1 MTDPTDDVVLVTG
14 AARGIGAAVAAAVA
28 ATGARVGLLDIDRDG
43 VRETARRI
51 GAAAGWAQ
59 CDITSEE
66 QVHDAVTALRE
77 ELGTASGLV
86 NNAGRNS
93 YADVVSM
100 TTQQWDEVFGV
111 DLKGA
116 WLMSRAVLPGMTA
129 RRRGSIVNIASLHA
143 TMTCPGMFPYASAK
157 AGLVGLTRSMA
168 LEVGPQGVRVN
179 AVSPGY
185 IETDLLAEYFAQE
198 QPHVRQEAVAKH
210 ILGRLGTPEQ
220 VASVVAFLL
229 SDAAGFVTGADWA
242 VDGGVSARFA

>member
-1 MTDPTDDVVLVTG
+1 MIDLTDDVVLVTG
-14 AARGIGAAVAAAVA
+14 AARGIGAAVATAAA
-28 ATGARVGLLDIDRDG
+28 AAGARVGLLDIDGDG
-43 VRETARRI
+43 ARRTARLI
-51 GAAAGWAQ
+51 GTAAGWAE
-59 CDITSEE
+59 CDITNED
-66 QVHDAVTALRE
+66 QVHAAVTALSA
-77 ELGTASGLV
+77 ELGPATGLV

-93 YADVVSM
+93 YADVVTM

-116 WLMSRAVLPGMTA
+116 WLMARAVLPGMTD
-129 RRRGSIVNIASLHA
+129 RGRGAIVNIASMHA

-168 LEVGPQGVRVN
+168 LEVGPRGVRVN

-185 IETDLLAEYFAQE
+185 IETDLLAEYFEQE
-198 QPHVRQEAVAKH
+198 QPDVRREAVSKH

>member
-1 MTDPTDDVVLVTG
+1 MNDPADDVVLVTG

-28 ATGARVGLLDIDRDG
+28 AAGARVGLLDIDGDG

-51 GAAAGWAQ
+51 GPAAGWAH
-59 CDITSEE
+59 CDITDED
-66 QVHDAVTALRE
+66 QVHNAVTALRE
-77 ELGTASGLV
+77 ELGAVTGLV

-116 WLMSRAVLPGMTA
+116 WLMARAVLPGMTD
-129 RRRGSIVNIASLHA
+129 RRRGSIVNIASMHA

-168 LEVGPQGVRVN
+168 LEVGPQGVRGN

-198 QPHVRQEAVAKH
+198 KPDVRRDAVAKH
-210 ILGRLGTPEQ
+210 VLGRLGTPEQ

>member
-1 MTDPTDDVVLVTG
+1 MIDLTDEVVLVTG
-14 AARGIGAAVAAAVA
+14 AARGIGAAVAAAA
-28 ATGARVGLLDIDRDG
+28 ATSGARVGLLDIDGDG

-51 GAAAGWAQ
+51 GPAADWAT
-59 CDITSEE
+59 CDITRED
-66 QVHDAVTALRE
+66 QVDEAVSALRE
-77 ELGTASGLV
+77 SLGTATGLV
-86 NNAGRNS
+86 NNAGRNA

-100 TTQQWDEVFGV
+100 TTRQWDEVFGV

-116 WLMSRAVLPGMTA
+116 WLVSRAVLPGM
-129 RRRGSIVNIASLHA
+129 RDLGRGAIVNIASLHA

-168 LEVGPQGVRVN
+168 LEVGPQGIRVN

-198 QPHVRQEAVAKH
+198 RPEVREEALAKH

-229 SDAAGFVTGADWA
+229 SGAAGFVTGADWP
-242 VDGGVSARFA
+242 VDGGMSARFA

>member
-1 MTDPTDDVVLVTG
+1 MTDLTGEVVLVTG
-14 AARGIGAAVAAAVA
+14 AARGIGAAVATMAAA
-28 ATGARVGLLDIDRDG
+28 AGARVGVLDIDG
-43 VRETARRI
+43 GGARETAALI
-51 GAAAGWAQ
+51 GPAAAWAA
-59 CDITSEE
+59 CDITCED

-77 ELGTASGLV
+77 ELGPATGLV

-93 YADVVSM
+93 YADVVTM

-116 WLMSRAVLPGMTA
+116 WLMARAVLPAMTA
-129 RRRGSIVNIASLHA
+129 QGRGAIVNIASMHA

-168 LEVGPQGVRVN
+168 LEVGPRGVRVN

-185 IETDLLAEYFAQE
+185 IETDLLAEYFDQE
-198 QPHVRQEAVAKH
+198 KPEVRREAVAKH
-210 ILGRLGTPEQ
+210 ILGRLGTPDQ

>member
-1 MTDPTDDVVLVTG
+1 MTDLTNEVVLVTG
-14 AARGIGAAVAAAVA
+14 AARGIGAAVATMAAA
-28 ATGARVGLLDIDRDG
+28 AGARVGVLDIDG
-43 VRETARRI
+43 EGARETARRI
-51 GAAAGWAQ
+51 GPAAGWAA
-59 CDITSEE
+59 CDITCED
-66 QVHDAVTALRE
+66 QVRDAVATLRE
-77 ELGTASGLV
+77 DLGAPTGLV

-116 WLMSRAVLPGMTA
+116 WLMARAVLPDMTA
-129 RRRGSIVNIASLHA
+129 RGRGSIVNIASMHA

-185 IETDLLAEYFAQE
+185 IETDLLAEYFDQE

-210 ILGRLGTPEQ
+210 ILGRLGTPDQ
-220 VASVVAFLL
+220 VASVVTFLL

>member
-59 CDITSEE
+59 CDITSED

-168 LEVGPQGVRVN
+168 LEAGPQGVRVN

>member
-1 MTDPTDDVVLVTG
+1 MIDLTDDVVLVTG
-14 AARGIGAAVAAAVA
+14 AARGIGAAVATAAA
-28 ATGARVGLLDIDRDG
+28 AAGARVGLLDIDGDG
-43 VRETARRI
+43 ARRTARLI
-51 GAAAGWAQ
+51 GTAASWAE
-59 CDITSEE
+59 CDITNED
-66 QVHDAVTALRE
+66 QVHAAVTALSA
-77 ELGTASGLV
+77 ELGPATGLV

-93 YADVVSM
+93 YADVVTM

-116 WLMSRAVLPGMTA
+116 WLMARAVLPGMTD
-129 RRRGSIVNIASLHA
+129 RGRGAIVNIASMHA

-168 LEVGPQGVRVN
+168 LEVGPRGVRVN

-185 IETDLLAEYFAQE
+185 IETDLLAEYFEQE
-198 QPHVRQEAVAKH
+198 QPDVRREAVSKH

>member
-1 MTDPTDDVVLVTG
+1 MIDLTDDVVLVTG
-14 AARGIGAAVAAAVA
+14 AARGIGAAVATAAA
-28 ATGARVGLLDIDRDG
+28 AAGARVGLLDIDGDG
-43 VRETARRI
+43 ARRTARLI
-51 GAAAGWAQ
+51 GTAAGWAE
-59 CDITSEE
+59 CDITSED
-66 QVHDAVTALRE
+66 QVHAAVTALSE
-77 ELGTASGLV
+77 ELGPATGLV

-93 YADVVSM
+93 YADVVTM

-116 WLMSRAVLPGMTA
+116 WLMARAVLPGMTDGG
-129 RRRGSIVNIASLHA
+129 RGAIVNIASMHA

-168 LEVGPQGVRVN
+168 LEVGPRGVRVN

-185 IETDLLAEYFAQE
+185 IETDLLAEYFEQE
-198 QPHVRQEAVAKH
+198 QPDVRREAVSKH

>member
-1 MTDPTDDVVLVTG
+1 MIDLTDDVVLVTG
-14 AARGIGAAVAAAVA
+14 AARGIGAAVATAAA
-28 ATGARVGLLDIDRDG
+28 AAGARVGLLDIDGDG
-43 VRETARRI
+43 ARRTARLI
-51 GAAAGWAQ
+51 GEAASWAE
-59 CDITSEE
+59 CDITSED
-66 QVHDAVTALRE
+66 QVQDAVTALSAA
-77 ELGTASGLV
+77 LGPATGLV

-93 YADVVSM
+93 YADVVTM

-116 WLMSRAVLPGMTA
+116 WLMARAVLPGMTD
-129 RRRGSIVNIASLHA
+129 RGRGAIVNIASMHA

-168 LEVGPQGVRVN
+168 LEVGPRGVRVN

-185 IETDLLAEYFAQE
+185 IETDLLAEYFEQE
-198 QPHVRQEAVAKH
+198 EPDVRREAVAKH

>member
-51 GAAAGWAQ
+51 GPAAGWAQ

-66 QVHDAVTALRE
+66 QVHDAVTALRG

-168 LEVGPQGVRVN
+168 LEAGPQGVRVN

>member
-1 MTDPTDDVVLVTG
+1 MIDLTDDVVLVTG
-14 AARGIGAAVAAAVA
+14 AARGIGAAVATAVA
-28 ATGARVGLLDIDRDG
+28 TAGARVGLLDIDGDG
-43 VRETARRI
+43 ARRTARRI
-51 GAAAGWAQ
+51 GPAAGWAE
-59 CDITSEE
+59 CDITCED
-66 QVHDAVTALRE
+66 QVGDAVAALRE
-77 ELGTASGLV
+77 QLGPATGLV

-93 YADVVSM
+93 YADIVSM
-100 TTQQWDEVFGV
+100 TTRQWDEVFGV

-116 WLMSRAVLPGMTA
+116 WLMARAVLPGMTA
-129 RRRGSIVNIASLHA
+129 GGRGAIVNIASMHA

-185 IETDLLAEYFAQE
+185 IETDLLAEYFDQE
-198 QPHVRQEAVAKH
+198 QPDVRQEAVAKH

-220 VASVVAFLL
+220 VASVVTFLL

>member
-1 MTDPTDDVVLVTG
+1 MFDLSDEVVLVTG
-14 AARGIGAAVAAAVA
+14 AARGIGASVAAMA
-28 ATGARVGLLDIDRDG
+28 AAAGARVGLLDIDGDG
-43 VRETARRI
+43 ARETSRRI
-51 GAAAGWAQ
+51 GPAAGWAA
-59 CDITSEE
+59 CDITCED
-66 QVHDAVTALRE
+66 QVRDAVNALSD
-77 ELGTASGLV
+77 ELGPATGLV

-93 YADVVSM
+93 YADVVAM

-116 WLMSRAVLPGMTA
+116 WLMARAVLPGMTA
-129 RRRGSIVNIASLHA
+129 QGRGAIVNIASMHA

-185 IETDLLAEYFAQE
+185 IETDLLAEYFDQE
-198 QPHVRQEAVAKH
+198 APEVRQEAMAKH
-210 ILGRLGTPEQ
+210 ILGRLGTPDQ

>member
-1 MTDPTDDVVLVTG
+1 MIDLTDDVVLVTG
-14 AARGIGAAVAAAVA
+14 AARGIGAAVATAAA
-28 ATGARVGLLDIDRDG
+28 AAGARVGLLDIDGDG
-43 VRETARRI
+43 ARRTARLI
-51 GAAAGWAQ
+51 GTAASWAE
-59 CDITSEE
+59 CDITSED
-66 QVHDAVTALRE
+66 QVHDAVTALST
-77 ELGTASGLV
+77 ELGPVTGLV

-93 YADVVSM
+93 YADVVTM

-116 WLMSRAVLPGMTA
+116 WLMARSVLPGMTD
-129 RRRGSIVNIASLHA
+129 RGRGAIVNIASMHA

-168 LEVGPQGVRVN
+168 LEVGPRGVRVN

-185 IETDLLAEYFAQE
+185 IETDLLAEYFEQE
-198 QPHVRQEAVAKH
+198 QPDVRREAESKH

>member
-1 MTDPTDDVVLVTG
+1 MNDLTGEVVLVTG
-14 AARGIGAAVAAAVA
+14 AARGIGAAVATTAAA
-28 ATGARVGLLDIDRDG
+28 AGAQVGLLDIDGDG
-43 VRETARRI
+43 ARETARLI
-51 GAAAGWAQ
+51 GPAAGWAA
-59 CDITSEE
+59 CDITSED
-66 QVHDAVTALRE
+66 QVHDAVSALRE
-77 ELGTASGLV
+77 QLGPATGLV

-116 WLMSRAVLPGMTA
+116 WLMARAVLPAMMG
-129 RRRGSIVNIASLHA
+129 RGRGAIVNIASMHA

-168 LEVGPQGVRVN
+168 LEVGPKGIRVN

-185 IETDLLAEYFAQE
+185 IETDLLAEYFDQE
-198 QPHVRQEAVAKH
+198 KPEVREEAVSKH
-210 ILGRLGTPEQ
+210 ILGRLGTPDQ

>member
-1 MTDPTDDVVLVTG
+1 MIDLKDEVVLVTG
-14 AARGIGAAVAAAVA
+14 AARGIGAAVATAVA
-28 ATGARVGLLDIDRDG
+28 KAGARVGLLDIDGDG
-43 VRETARRI
+43 ARETARGI
-51 GAAAGWAQ
+51 GPSAAWAR
-59 CDITSEE
+59 CDITCEDQVEE
-66 QVHDAVTALRE
+66 AVTALRE
-77 ELGTASGLV
+77 KLGTATGLV

-116 WLMSRAVLPGMTA
+116 WLMARAVLPGMRA
-129 RRRGSIVNIASLHA
+129 GGRGSVVNIASMHA

-185 IETDLLAEYFAQE
+185 IETDLLAEYFDQE
-198 QPHVRQEAVAKH
+198 KPEVRREAEAKH
-210 ILGRLGTPEQ
+210 ILGRLGTPGQ

>member
-1 MTDPTDDVVLVTG
+1 MIDLTDEVVLVTG
-14 AARGIGAAVAAAVA
+14 AARGIGAAVATAAA
-28 ATGARVGLLDIDRDG
+28 AAGARVGLLDIDADG
-43 VRETARRI
+43 VRKTAERI
-51 GAAAGWAQ
+51 GPAAGWAE
-59 CDITSEE
+59 CDITCEDRV
-66 QVHDAVTALRE
+66 QDAVVALRE
-77 ELGTASGLV
+77 KLGPATGLV

-100 TTQQWDEVFGV
+100 TTLQWDEVFGV

-116 WLMSRAVLPGMTA
+116 WLMARAVLPGMTA
-129 RRRGSIVNIASLHA
+129 RGRGAIVNIASMHA

-198 QPHVRQEAVAKH
+198 RPDVRREAVGKH

-220 VASVVAFLL
+220 VASVVMFLL

>member
-1 MTDPTDDVVLVTG
+1 MIDLTDDVVLVTG
-14 AARGIGAAVAAAVA
+14 AARGIGAAVATAAA
-28 ATGARVGLLDIDRDG
+28 AAGARVGLLDIDGDG
-43 VRETARRI
+43 ARRTARLI
-51 GAAAGWAQ
+51 GPAASWAE
-59 CDITSEE
+59 CDITSEG
-66 QVHDAVTALRE
+66 QVQDAVTALGR
-77 ELGTASGLV
+77 ELGPATGLV

-93 YADVVSM
+93 YADVVTM

-116 WLMSRAVLPGMTA
+116 WLMARAVLPGMTD
-129 RRRGSIVNIASLHA
+129 RGRGAIVNIASMHA

-168 LEVGPQGVRVN
+168 LEVGPRGVRVN

-185 IETDLLAEYFAQE
+185 IETDLLAEYFEQE
-198 QPHVRQEAVAKH
+198 RPDVRREAESKH

>member
-1 MTDPTDDVVLVTG
+1 MIDLTDEVVLVTG
-14 AARGIGAAVAAAVA
+14 AARGIGAAVAAAA
-28 ATGARVGLLDIDRDG
+28 AAAGARVGLLDIDSDG
-43 VRETARRI
+43 VRETAGRI
-51 GAAAGWAQ
+51 GPAAGWAE
-59 CDITSEE
+59 CDITCED
-66 QVHDAVTALRE
+66 QVGGAVAALRA
-77 ELGTASGLV
+77 ELGPATGLV

-116 WLMSRAVLPGMTA
+116 WLMARAVLPGMTA
-129 RRRGSIVNIASLHA
+129 RGRGAIVNIASMHA

-185 IETDLLAEYFAQE
+185 IETDLLAEYFDQE
-198 QPHVRQEAVAKH
+198 QPHVRQEAVARH

>member
-1 MTDPTDDVVLVTG
+1 MIDLKDEVVLVTG
-14 AARGIGAAVAAAVA
+14 AARGIGAAVATAVA
-28 ATGARVGLLDIDRDG
+28 KAGARVGLLDIDGDG
-43 VRETARRI
+43 ARETARGI
-51 GAAAGWAQ
+51 GTSAAWAR
-59 CDITSEE
+59 CDITCEDQVEE
-66 QVHDAVTALRE
+66 AVTALRE
-77 ELGTASGLV
+77 KLGTATGLV

-116 WLMSRAVLPGMTA
+116 WLMARAVLPGMRA
-129 RRRGSIVNIASLHA
+129 GGRGSVVNIASMHA

-185 IETDLLAEYFAQE
+185 IETDLLAEYFDQE
-198 QPHVRQEAVAKH
+198 KPEVRREAEAKH
-210 ILGRLGTPEQ
+210 ILGRLGTPGQ

>member
-1 MTDPTDDVVLVTG
+1 MIDLTDEVVLVTG
-14 AARGIGAAVAAAVA
+14 AARGIGAAVATAAA
-28 ATGARVGLLDIDRDG
+28 AAGARVGLLDIDADG
-43 VRETARRI
+43 VRETAERI
-51 GAAAGWAQ
+51 GPAADWAE
-59 CDITSEE
+59 CDITCEDRV
-66 QVHDAVTALRE
+66 QDAVVALRE
-77 ELGTASGLV
+77 KLGPATGLV

-116 WLMSRAVLPGMTA
+116 WLMARAVLPGMTA
-129 RRRGSIVNIASLHA
+129 RGRGAIVNIASMHA

-198 QPHVRQEAVAKH
+198 RPDVRREAVAKH

-220 VASVVAFLL
+220 VASVVTFLL

>member
-1 MTDPTDDVVLVTG
+1 MIDLTDDVVLVTG
-14 AARGIGAAVAAAVA
+14 AARGIGAAVATAAA
-28 ATGARVGLLDIDRDG
+28 AAGARVGLLDIDGDG
-43 VRETARRI
+43 ARRTARLI
-51 GAAAGWAQ
+51 GEAAGWAE
-59 CDITSEE
+59 CDITSED
-66 QVHDAVTALRE
+66 QVHDAVTALST
-77 ELGTASGLV
+77 ELGPATGLV

-93 YADVVSM
+93 YADVVTM

-116 WLMSRAVLPGMTA
+116 WLMARAVLPGMTD
-129 RRRGSIVNIASLHA
+129 RGRGAIVNIASMHA

-168 LEVGPQGVRVN
+168 LEVGPRGVRVN

-185 IETDLLAEYFAQE
+185 IETDLLAEYFEQE
-198 QPHVRQEAVAKH
+198 QPDVRREAVAKH

>member
-1 MTDPTDDVVLVTG
+1 MIDLTDDVVLVTG
-14 AARGIGAAVAAAVA
+14 AARGIGAAVATAAA
-28 ATGARVGLLDIDRDG
+28 AAGARVGLLDIDGDG
-43 VRETARRI
+43 ARRTARLI
-51 GAAAGWAQ
+51 GTAASWAE
-59 CDITSEE
+59 CDITSED
-66 QVHDAVTALRE
+66 QVHAAVTALSA
-77 ELGTASGLV
+77 ELGPATGLV

-93 YADVVSM
+93 YADVVTM

-116 WLMSRAVLPGMTA
+116 WLMARAVLPGMTD
-129 RRRGSIVNIASLHA
+129 RGRGAIVNIASMHA

-168 LEVGPQGVRVN
+168 LEVGPRGVRVN

-185 IETDLLAEYFAQE
+185 IETDLLAEYFEQE
-198 QPHVRQEAVAKH
+198 QPDVRREAVSKH

>member
-1 MTDPTDDVVLVTG
+1 MIDLTDDVVLVTG
-14 AARGIGAAVAAAVA
+14 AARGIGAAVATAAA
-28 ATGARVGLLDIDRDG
+28 AAGARVGLLDIDGEGAR
-43 VRETARRI
+43 RTARLI
-51 GAAAGWAQ
+51 GTAASWAE
-59 CDITSEE
+59 CDITSED
-66 QVHDAVTALRE
+66 QVRAAVTALGA
-77 ELGTASGLV
+77 ELGPATGLV

-93 YADVVSM
+93 YADVVTM

-116 WLMSRAVLPGMTA
+116 WLMARAVLPGMTD
-129 RRRGSIVNIASLHA
+129 RGRGAIVNIASMHA

-168 LEVGPQGVRVN
+168 LEVGPRGVRVN

-185 IETDLLAEYFAQE
+185 IETDLLAEYFEQE
-198 QPHVRQEAVAKH
+198 QPDVRREAVSKH

>member
-1 MTDPTDDVVLVTG
+1 MIDLTDEVVLVTG
-14 AARGIGAAVAAAVA
+14 AARGIGAAVATLAAA
-28 ATGARVGLLDIDRDG
+28 SGARVGVLDIDRDG
-43 VRETARRI
+43 ARETARRI
-51 GAAAGWAQ
+51 GPAAGWAA
-59 CDITSEE
+59 CDITCED
-66 QVHDAVTALRE
+66 QVRDAVATLRE
-77 ELGTASGLV
+77 DLGAATGLV

-116 WLMSRAVLPGMTA
+116 WLMARAVLPEMTA
-129 RRRGSIVNIASLHA
+129 RGRGSIVNIASMHA

-185 IETDLLAEYFAQE
+185 IETDLLAEYFDQE

-210 ILGRLGTPEQ
+210 ILGHLGTPDQ
-220 VASVVAFLL
+220 VASVVTFLL

>member
-1 MTDPTDDVVLVTG
+1 MIDLTGEVVLVTG
-14 AARGIGAAVAAAVA
+14 AARGIGAAVATAAA
-28 ATGARVGLLDIDRDG
+28 AAGARVGLLDIDADG
-43 VRETARRI
+43 VRETAERI
-51 GAAAGWAQ
+51 GPAAGWAE
-59 CDITSEE
+59 CDITCEDRV
-66 QVHDAVTALRE
+66 QDAVVALRE
-77 ELGTASGLV
+77 KLGPATGLV

-116 WLMSRAVLPGMTA
+116 WLMARAVLPGMTA
-129 RRRGSIVNIASLHA
+129 RGRGAIVNIASMHA

-198 QPHVRQEAVAKH
+198 RPDVRREAVAKH
-210 ILGRLGTPEQ
+210 ILGRLGTPGQ
-220 VASVVAFLL
+220 VASVVTFLL